1 MHCFSHVLHPSFI
14 LSSIASCFIT
24 FMHFYGF
31 FVPPWSSLIIFMSL
45 GWSFLASCTLCQSWQ
60 KGGEIVETLW
70 FFFFKILHV
79 RGRNTFFCKGEMCF
93 ILLGGVLTSF
103 FLYISLVTMF
113 TYIVVIFDIYTYI
126 YIYIWCM
133 FLSPTFTCAVSFLSL
148 CICFLL
154 FVYNLLFLFHT
165 KMSWWVLFKVFQK
178 YKLSKST
185 CHKLY
190 SCKVF
195 QEFVLG

>member
-1 MHCFSHVLHPSFI
+1 
-14 LSSIASCFIT
+14 
-24 FMHFYGF
+24 MHFYGF

-45 GWSFLASCTLCQSWQ
+45 GWSFLASRTLCQSWL
-60 KGGEIVETLW
+60 KGVEIVETLW
-70 FFFFKILHV
+70 FLFFKILHV
-79 RGRNTFFCKGEMCF
+79 RERNTFFCKGEICF
-93 ILLGGVLTSF
+93 ILLGGMLTSF
-103 FLYISLVTMF
+103 FLYTGLVTMF

-148 CICFLL
+148 CTCFLL

-165 KMSWWVLFKVFQK
+165 NMSWWVLFKVFQK

-190 SCKVF
+190 SCKAF